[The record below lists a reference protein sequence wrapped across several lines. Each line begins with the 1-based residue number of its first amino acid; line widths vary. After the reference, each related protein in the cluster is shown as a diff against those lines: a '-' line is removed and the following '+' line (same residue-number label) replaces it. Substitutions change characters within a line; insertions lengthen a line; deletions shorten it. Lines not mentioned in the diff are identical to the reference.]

1 YLLRT
6 TLNIVLFEDRPN
18 DWSFSRPLFC
28 LIVLDGDFALQHT
41 SQIVQY
47 QPDERREELI
57 KALKDLFSAAD
68 FVLTTS
74 NRDSFTQAL
83 THYRREVT
91 SKNLILMVP
100 TNQTLGA
107 AVDIMAHQE
116 NKGLEAEGSGSGNV
130 KDSEEGAMAD

>member
-1 YLLRT
+1 
-6 TLNIVLFEDRPN
+6 
-18 DWSFSRPLFC
+18 
-28 LIVLDGDFALQHT
+28 
-41 SQIVQY
+41 
-47 QPDERREELI
+47 ELV

-107 AVDIMAHQE
+107 AVDIMA
-116 NKGLEAEGSGSGNV
+116 NDAGKGAGAEGSGNGEV